1 MTNQAGKSTLCVFE
15 CVDKSLV
22 ESELREQNV
31 CADFANEGKP
41 PSINRLRGVRTRL
54 NLDAARS
61 MLIRWCKFNFVGG
74 MGIIVQFGALFSLK
88 SRLHLEYLPATAIAV
103 EIAVLHNFFWHER
116 FTWADRIGADNLFGE
131 ADSRGRN
138 NSDGWRGPLE
148 RLARFHAA
156 NGAVS
161 IVGNLALMKV
171 MVGEGRM
178 NYLAANAIAI
188 ALCSL
193 ANFLLSEEWV
203 FAE

>member
-1 MTNQAGKSTLCVFE
+1 M
-15 CVDKSLV
+15 
-22 ESELREQNV
+22 REQNV
-31 CADFANEGKP
+31 CANFANEGKV
-41 PSINRLRGVRTRL
+41 PSINRLRGVRTCL
-54 NLDAARS
+54 NLDAARPK
-61 MLIRWCKFNFVGG
+61 LIRWCKFNFVGG
-74 MGIIVQFGALFSLK
+74 IGIFVQFGALFLLK
-88 SRLHLEYLPATAIAV
+88 SRLHLEYLLATAIAV

-116 FTWADRIGADNLFGE
+116 FTWADRIAVGRLFGE
-131 ADSRGRN
+131 EDHSLGGNRRA
-138 NSDGWRGPLE
+138 GWRRPLE

-161 IVGNLALMKV
+161 IVGNVALMKV

-188 ALCSL
+188 ALCSV